1 MNDFALSDHDR
12 SSGLWVRLKAHLE
25 ARLQDARRK
34 NDGPLNEYDTATLR
48 GEIKT
53 LRHLI
58 GLGDSRPLLT
68 GDDDQPG

>member
-1 MNDFALSDHDR
+1 MTDLALTEHDR
-12 SSGLWVRLKAHLE
+12 SSGLWLRLVAHLE
-25 ARLQDARRK
+25 SRLQDARRK

-48 GEIKT
+48 GEIRA
-53 LRHLI
+53 LRHII